1 MEKILKDF
9 SGMKVS
15 AIKAAAREMLV
26 SDFLEFLSAKYETVA
41 KVGSAEVAV
50 VVGTVK
56 DEDGFEQDVVV
67 TAKATAKSFYD
78 KSDNLKREVRKFDI
92 FEAADEYKL
101 EEKAKAA
108 KRKSAKTEDIE

>member
-1 MEKILKDF
+1 MDKILRDF

-15 AIKAAAREMLV
+15 AIKTAAREMLV
-26 SDFLEFLSAKYETVA
+26 EDFMEFLSMKYETVA
-41 KVGSAEVAV
+41 KVGPSEVAV

-56 DEDGFEQDVVV
+56 DADGFEQDVIV

-78 KSDNLKREVRKFDI
+78 KTSDVKREVHKFNIYD
-92 FEAADEYKL
+92 EAEAYEM

-108 KRKSAKTEDIE
+108 KKKASKEDN